1 MKLSKAQKRSIA
13 KKEQVKGKTIVAVDP
28 ASKKHQVSIISPEAI
43 PMMPSFKIFNTGQGF
58 KRLHRKLE
66 GVKKQFPAT
75 EFLFAIEPSG
85 HYWIPLLFF
94 FKKRGFDFVLVPGL
108 FVKRTREIEDQTS
121 RQDDPKDAHI
131 IGELA
136 INGKYCEERQPQE
149 IYAELRNFSNDWLE
163 LSQQKA
169 ALRMKI
175 RMLLDKYFPEFPKLF
190 SDFLGAT
197 GRFLLSKCP
206 FPQDV
211 LKETI
216 LLLKE
221 QVYKISRCRIDESR
235 VIELKKAAETSIGI
249 DEGILGA
256 RFRLNHLLEKYELC
270 EQHQKEI
277 ISEIEAYLNCID
289 YTPFLLSLPGVG
301 LVSVMLLLGQTGD
314 LTNFKTVADLLSYA
328 GLDLIYA
335 DSGNRVGQRRIS
347 KRGRKQL
354 RLVLY
359 RMTLVFLKDNNIAR
373 RKYLK
378 QRIAGKKPKQAIVS
392 SISFFV
398 RVMFSVVNEQ
408 REYRTVV
415 VSDPLV
421 QEIKQLEQQ
430 LEQKL
435 NNQKKRNTYKKA
447 A

>member
-1 MKLSKAQKRSIA
+1 MELSKAQKRKIE
-13 KKEQVKGKTIVAVDP
+13 KRKQVTGKTIVAIDP
-28 ASKKHQVSIISPEAI
+28 ASKKHQVAILSPEAI
-43 PMMPSFKIFNTGQGF
+43 PLMRSFKIFNSGEGF
-58 KRLHRKLE
+58 KRLFRKLE
-66 GVKKQFPAT
+66 GIKKQFPAT
-75 EFLFAIEPSG
+75 EFLFAIEPSA

-94 FKKRGFDFVLVPGL
+94 FKKRGYQFLLVPGL
-108 FVKRTREIEDQTS
+108 FVKRSREIEDQTS

-136 INGKYCEERQPQE
+136 LNGKYCDEQQPQE

-163 LSQQKA
+163 LSQEKA

-175 RMLLDKYFPEFPKLF
+175 RMLLDQYFPEFPKLF

-197 GRFLLSKCP
+197 GRFLLSQCP
-206 FPQDV
+206 FPSHV
-211 LKETI
+211 LKENK
-216 LLLKE
+216 LLLRE
-221 QVYKISRCRIDESR
+221 QVYKVSRCRIDEER
-235 VIELKKAAETSIGI
+235 VIELRQAAETSIGI
-249 DEGILGA
+249 DEGIGGA
-256 RFRLNHLLEKYELC
+256 RFRLRHLLAKYELC

-277 ISEIEAYLNCID
+277 VSEIDAYLNCIE

-301 LVSVMLLLGQTGD
+301 LISVMLLLGQTGD

-328 GLDLIYA
+328 GLDLIYG
-335 DSGNRVGQRRIS
+335 DSGNRVGQRHIS

-359 RMTLVFLKDNNIAR
+359 RMTLAFLQQHNIAR

-378 QRIAGKKPKQAIVS
+378 QRLAGKKPTQAIVS

-398 RVMFSVVNEQ
+398 RVMFAVVKEQ
-408 REYRTVV
+408 RYYQVLDP
-415 VSDPLV
+415 SDPLV
-421 QEIKQLEQQ
+421 QQIRQLEDQ
-430 LEQKL
+430 LADKL
-435 NNQKKRNTYKKA
+435 KNQDKHINLKKA

>member
-1 MKLSKAQKRSIA
+1 MD
-13 KKEQVKGKTIVAVDP
+13 TI
-28 ASKKHQVSIISPEAI
+28 
-43 PMMPSFKIFNTGQGF
+43 T
-58 KRLHRKLE
+58 
-66 GVKKQFPAT
+66 
-75 EFLFAIEPSG
+75 
-85 HYWIPLLFF
+85 WIPLLFF
-94 FKKRGFDFVLVPGL
+94 FKKRGFEFVLVPGL
-108 FVKRTREIEDQTS
+108 FVKHTREIEDHTS

-136 INGKYCEERQPQE
+136 LNGKYCEEHQPQE

-163 LSQQKA
+163 LAQEKA
-169 ALRMKI
+169 ALRLKI
-175 RMLLDKYFPEFPKLF
+175 RMLLDKYFPEFLKLF

-197 GRFLLSKCP
+197 GRFLLSRCP
-206 FPQDV
+206 LPGDV
-211 LKETI
+211 LKEDTLVLREQI
-216 LLLKE
+216 YKVSRRRIDAERVVELKE
-221 QVYKISRCRIDESR
+221 
-235 VIELKKAAETSIGI
+235 AAESSIGI
-249 DEGILGA
+249 EEGTQTA
-256 RFRLNHLLEKYELC
+256 RFRLRHLLEKYELY

-314 LTNFKTVADLLSYA
+314 LNKFKSVADLLSYA

-354 RLVLY
+354 RLALY
-359 RMTLVFLKDNNIAR
+359 RMTLAFLQQNNIAR

-398 RVMFSVVNEQ
+398 RVMFSVVKEK
-408 REYRTVV
+408 REYQTLGA
-415 VSDPLV
+415 SDPLV
-421 QEIKQLEQQ
+421 QEIKRLEKQLE
-430 LEQKL
+430 EKL
-435 NNQKKRNTYKKA
+435 NSQKRRNTHKKA